1 MISNETFIEKKKMIL
16 KKFEDD
22 KKRNAASKGKKINNL
37 YHKMIEEE

>member
-1 MISNETFIEKKKMIL
+1 MITNETFIEKEKMIL

-37 YHKMIEEE
+37 YHKMIE